1 VNPQYKRKGKT
12 RAEILKEN
20 PNAFS
25 KLTKKELSD
34 YAIKEINKRLEII
47 ENKIKSWE
55 DSFFWKNLSSL
66 NVKGFWSKSK

>member
-1 VNPQYKRKGKT
+1 MNPQYKRKGKT